1 VGLPEGTEGPRPTEF
16 TAQLLQ
22 DILGLDNKPMLDR
35 AHRTLRAK
43 PKDGEPPRP
52 LVIRSGTK
60 FCAEPEK
67 HPLFPT
73 WAGGSRSSPTSPVA
87 KKRAAFA
94 AVKRELHSCP
104 NVKFVLLYP
113 ATLRIT
119 LPCGQTHRFEDPTLT
134 LTFIEKNIKKGVTP
148 DTI

>member
-1 VGLPEGTEGPRPTEF
+1 MGLPEGTEGPRPTEF

-52 LVIRSGTK
+52 HVIWVNLFQVRNQILRRAGEAS
-60 FCAEPEK
+60 
-67 HPLFPT
+67 PLSYMGRRISIFPDFT
-73 WAGGSRSSPTSPVA
+73 PTVA
-87 KKRAAFA
+87 KKRAAFP

-104 NVKFVLLYP
+104 NVKFGILYP

-119 LPCGQTHRFEDPTLT
+119 LPCGRDPQ
-134 LTFIEKNIKKGVTP
+134 V
-148 DTI
+148 